1 MTFFVF
7 VLCMCAV
14 FFKTHLIP
22 AIVSPL
28 PRPGLDP
35 ILDSFTL
42 LSPAMSHLVA
52 SDVRSVISLDFVP
65 RRDPPSYSFEFEGL
79 PRLSQGLERLSLLSY
94 CTDDQHDGWVTPCY
108 SFD

>member
-1 MTFFVF
+1 VLVIPRRLCLLNHDYDVFRFCFVCVLFF
-7 VLCMCAV
+7 L
-14 FFKTHLIP
+14 THLIP

-35 ILDSFTL
+35 ILDSFAL

-65 RRDPPSYSFEFEGL
+65 RRDPPSYSFEFEGKSA
-79 PRLSQGLERLSLLSY
+79 PVISRPGTPLSTVLLY
-94 CTDDQHDGWVTPCY
+94 R
-108 SFD
+108 